1 MKCWIANSEARY
13 ESRENAWEKKV
24 ELQEDTGEAWH
35 VGDEVTN
42 HDINK
47 LIETG

>member
-1 MKCWIANSEARY
+1 MANSEARY
-13 ESRENAWEKKV
+13 QSIENTWKMKV